1 MSRIIGLTLA
11 ILLAVIFLYIS
22 RFWIF
27 DLLGREGLLGIE
39 YLRPGGDILR
49 RELRGTPLAP
59 YDLLVWV
66 AGGFFLLTMLEK
78 LWGKVTNADH

>member
-1 MSRIIGLTLA
+1 MSRVIGLILA

-27 DLLGREGLLGIE
+27 DLWGREGLFGIE
-39 YLRPGGDILR
+39 YLRPGGDLLR

-66 AGGFFLLTMLEK
+66 AGGFLVLTMLEK
-78 LWGKVTNADH
+78 LWSKVTSPGH

>member
-1 MSRIIGLTLA
+1 
-11 ILLAVIFLYIS
+11 
-22 RFWIF
+22 
-27 DLLGREGLLGIE
+27 
-39 YLRPGGDILR
+39 
-49 RELRGTPLAP
+49 LAP